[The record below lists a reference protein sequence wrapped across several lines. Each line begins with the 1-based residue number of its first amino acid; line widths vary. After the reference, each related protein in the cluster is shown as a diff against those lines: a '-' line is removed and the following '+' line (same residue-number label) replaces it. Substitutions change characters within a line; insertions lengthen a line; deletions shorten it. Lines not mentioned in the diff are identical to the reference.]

1 MATRKQWIEG
11 ARPRT
16 LPAAIA
22 PVLVGCAIAY
32 YENNFVFAI
41 ALLALVVSLAL
52 QIGVNYSN
60 DYSDGIRGT
69 DENRVGPVR
78 LVGQKL
84 ASPSD
89 VKKAAFLS
97 YGIGACAGLGM
108 VALSGYY
115 LLLLVGL
122 AAIVA
127 AWFYTGGP
135 RPYGYAGFGEV
146 FVFVFFGL
154 VAVIGTSASQT
165 GHITTLSILAGCGC
179 GILSTSILIVN
190 NLRDIPGDTR
200 ASKRTLAVRMGDA
213 NTRRLYFACI
223 AVAGLLP
230 LAMSATGNNPPTQ
243 AGVGVFAL
251 VLAVKPFRS
260 LRSGAMGRELIP
272 VLADTGKLLMVYA
285 VLLSVGIAISSQL

>member
-22 PVLVGCAIAY
+22 PVLVGCAVAY
-32 YENNFVFAI
+32 YEKGFTLSI
-41 ALLALVVSLAL
+41 AVLALIVSLAL
-52 QIGVNYSN
+52 QVGVNYSN

-69 DENRVGPVR
+69 DDNRVGPVR

-84 ASPSD
+84 ASPSE
-89 VKKAAFLS
+89 VKKAAFGS
-97 YGIGACAGLGM
+97 YGIGALAGLGM

-115 LLLLVGL
+115 LLLPVGL

-154 VAVIGTSASQT
+154 VAVIGTSATQT
-165 GHITTLSILAGCGC
+165 GHITMLSILAGCGC
-179 GILSTSILIVN
+179 GLLSTAILVVN
-190 NLRDIPGDTR
+190 NLRDIPGDTD
-200 ASKRTLAVRMGDA
+200 AAKRTLAVRMGDA
-213 NTRRLYFACI
+213 NTRWLYLVCI

-230 LAMSATGNNPPTQ
+230 LAMSLTGANPPE
-243 AGVGVFAL
+243 
-251 VLAVKPFRS
+251 LATLGGLSILWAIKPFRT
-260 LRSGAMGRELIP
+260 LMSGALGRELIP

-285 VLLSVGIAISSQL
+285 VLLSAGIALS

>member
-22 PVLVGCAIAY
+22 PVLVGSAIAS
-32 YENNFVFAI
+32 YEQGFRVGVAF
-41 ALLALVVSLAL
+41 LALVVSLAL
-52 QIGVNYSN
+52 QVGVNYSN

-69 DENRVGPVR
+69 DEKRVGPVR

-84 ASPSD
+84 ASPGE
-89 VKKAAFLS
+89 VKKAAFVS
-97 YGIGACAGLGM
+97 YGIGALAGLGM

-115 LLLLVGL
+115 LLLPVGL

-165 GHITTLSILAGCGC
+165 GHISTLSVLAGCGC
-179 GILSTSILIVN
+179 GLISTAILVVN
-190 NLRDIPGDTR
+190 NLRDIPGDTL
-200 ASKRTLAVRMGDA
+200 AGKRTLAVRMGDA
-213 NTRRLYFACI
+213 KTRAFYFVCLAI
-223 AVAGLLP
+223 AVLLP
-230 LAMSATGNNPPTQ
+230 VAMSRTGVNPPKQ
-243 AGVGVFAL
+243 ASLALFAV
-251 VLAVKPFRS
+251 VLAVRPLRT
-260 LRSGAMGRELIP
+260 LRSGAMGRDLIP
-272 VLADTGKLLMVYA
+272 VLADTGKLLMLYA
-285 VLLSVGIAISSQL
+285 VLLAVGIALS

>member
-22 PVLVGCAIAY
+22 PVLVGSAIAS
-32 YENNFVFAI
+32 YEQGFQLGV

-52 QIGVNYSN
+52 QVGVNYSN

-84 ASPSD
+84 ASPSQ
-89 VKKAAFLS
+89 VKKAAFIS
-97 YGIGACAGLGM
+97 YGMGALAGLGM

-115 LLLLVGL
+115 LLLPVGM

-165 GHITTLSILAGCGC
+165 GHISTLSVLAGCGC
-179 GILSTSILIVN
+179 GLISTAILVVN
-190 NLRDIPGDTR
+190 NLRDIPGDTV
-200 ASKRTLAVRMGDA
+200 AGKRTLAVRMGDA
-213 NTRRLYFACI
+213 KTRVLYVMCLAI
-223 AVAGLLP
+223 AVLLP
-230 LAMSATGNNPPTQ
+230 VAMSRAGANPPNQ
-243 AGVGVFAL
+243 ASLAVFAS
-251 VLAVKPFRS
+251 VLAVRPMRT
-260 LRSGAMGRELIP
+260 LRSGALGRDLIP
-272 VLADTGKLLMVYA
+272 VLADTGKLLMLYA
-285 VLLSVGIAISSQL
+285 VLLAVGIGLS

>member
-22 PVLVGCAIAY
+22 PVLVGSAIAAH
-32 YENNFVFAI
+32 EQGFQFGV

-52 QIGVNYSN
+52 QVGVNYSN

-84 ASPSD
+84 ASPRD
-89 VKKAAFLS
+89 VKNAAFLS
-97 YGIGACAGLGM
+97 YGIGTLAGLGM

-115 LLLLVGL
+115 LLLPFGF

-165 GHITTLSILAGCGC
+165 GHISTLSVLAGCGC
-179 GILSTSILIVN
+179 GLISTAILVVN
-190 NLRDIPGDTR
+190 NLRDIPGDTL
-200 ASKRTLAVRMGDA
+200 AGKQTLAVRMGDPK
-213 NTRRLYFACI
+213 TRVLYGMCLLI
-223 AVAGLLP
+223 AVLLP
-230 LAMSATGNNPPTQ
+230 VAMSRTGEHPPTR
-243 AGVGVFAL
+243 ASLALFAS
-251 VLAVKPFRS
+251 VLAVRPLRT
-260 LRSGAMGRELIP
+260 LRSGSMGRDLIP

-285 VLLSVGIAISSQL
+285 VLLSVGISLS